1 MQAEAAHPRQA
12 RAVDAGRG
20 IAWWTEAWAIF
31 MGQAGLWIVLG
42 LLLLVVLIGLSVV
55 PLLGSIAGSVLMPVF
70 VGSWMLAARK
80 VAQGGTLEVA
90 DLFLGFKD
98 RLNPLLVLGAAFLV
112 AGIAIA
118 IVVGVLGLGAAVG
131 VAGTGA
137 SAGGILA
144 AIGASLLAVL
154 SALVLGVLASMALWY
169 APALVVLHGMA
180 PVEAMHTSFAAC
192 LRNGLAHLLYAVVC
206 LVAMA
211 LASIPFG
218 LGWLVLVP
226 VMLLS
231 VYVSCE
237 DLFG

>member
-1 MQAEAAHPRQA
+1 MQAGSMGTQEA

-20 IAWWTEAWAIF
+20 IAWWTEAWALF
-31 MGQAGLWIVLG
+31 MTNAGLWIVLG
-42 LLLLVVLIGLSVV
+42 LVLLVILIGISVV
-55 PLLGSIAGSVLMPVF
+55 PLLGSIVGSVLMPAF
-70 VGSWMLAARK
+70 IGGWMLAARK
-80 VAQGGTLEVA
+80 VAQGGTLEVG

-98 RLNPLLVLGAAFLV
+98 KLNPLLVLGAAFLL

-118 IVVGVLGLGAAVG
+118 IVVGVLGIGAAVG

-154 SALVLGVLASMALWY
+154 SALVLGVLVSMALWY
-169 APALVVLHGMA
+169 APALVVLRGMA
-180 PVEAMHTSFAAC
+180 PVEAMQASFGAC
-192 LRNGLAHLLYAVVC
+192 LKNLLAQLLYTVVC
-206 LVAMA
+206 LIAMTI
-211 LASIPFG
+211 ASIPFG

-231 VYVSCE
+231 VYVSYQ
-237 DLFG
+237 DLFE